1 MADRAGQF
9 LFDGRIYSYT
19 FSRRGNFTYHQAYI
33 RQKSSFMIGNE
44 SIKSPGKLNLP
55 GFFTLNDDELDL
67 FCFMAAA
74 GLLVIL
80 LLFLIIF

>member
-1 MADRAGQF
+1 M
-9 LFDGRIYSYT
+9 
-19 FSRRGNFTYHQAYI
+19 I
-33 RQKSSFMIGNE
+33 RNE

-74 GLLVIL
+74 GSLVIL
-80 LLFLIIF
+80 MIFLIIF